1 MATPVHTTLN
11 TWDDDAWLQAAAL
24 SIAAALLAFG
34 MILAI
39 AANWDTI
46 GRPGQFALVGGT
58 LLTGCAASIV
68 SQTLRTPGLI
78 VAFAAT
84 GGLLALLGQTFQT
97 GADPWQLFAAWA
109 IATLPFAIASR
120 SDAVWMPWSLV
131 AMTAVQLWVHQTS
144 GRHFTTQTSATS
156 VYVSWV
162 LAAGLVLAFL
172 PGSNGRSELGS
183 SRWSF
188 RFAVLL
194 GFIAI
199 AGTAL
204 TGLFGESSLRYLL
217 GLLACGGVAYLISA
231 VRPVDLLSLTIAA
244 LAIDTLL
251 IGGMIRLIAL
261 SHNSNIGTWL
271 MIGLLSMAI
280 VAGSVKAILAI
291 AEGDPNL
298 STLNAKLRPSTDDGH
313 HWPLAVLSTF
323 GAIFAT
329 IPLVVVLGLMFGK
342 VLFEGS
348 GTYIG
353 ATIILGAA
361 GTALRSTN
369 NGTFIRQF
377 CVTIL
382 AIGIALLGFALYRDM
397 PLRAASLLLSAS
409 AIGLAFA
416 IGNRWI
422 RTVLGALAASLLLFA
437 FGGSLDQLVSPVG
450 WSIMIVLWAIG
461 VIPTRISTDLFA
473 LVSARG
479 VASPQA
485 IFQTDAA
492 TRKAKK
498 IPAGSLSNEES
509 KLLRDGISGVISPR
523 PGASIEPDA
532 PIQAITTGAIIAALL
547 SLSLLS
553 SPTFMLGGYMGWSQ
567 HQIAV
572 PHGFAFQATL
582 VTAISVAM
590 ALAAAALTITTY
602 PAMKSL
608 SGIALALAALILSYL
623 APTLGPVLLTGAVA
637 LATDRRRLA
646 VASAAA
652 ILWIVGGTYY
662 ALSMPLWMKGATL
675 IAAGLLIVAA
685 TLLDGRHL
693 PSMPLTND
701 PEPTEPQP
709 TTRALAT
716 PMTLAGLAI
725 IAALTGSTVWKNSS
739 IIDSGQ
745 RAYLALAP
753 VDPRSLIQGD
763 YITLRFAIAN
773 DARLDLNKVGLP
785 EQTIIAKLD
794 ANGVATFDR
803 LATQGPALGRG
814 ELLMTLTKKSG
825 TWIVGTDAFHFKEGT
840 GQKFQS
846 AAFGDFRFAPDG
858 RAILVGLTDKDRKP
872 LQ

>member
-1 MATPVHTTLN
+1 MATPVRTSLN
-11 TWDDDAWLQAAAL
+11 TWDDGAWLQAAAL

-68 SQTLRTPGLI
+68 SQSLRTPGLI

-204 TGLFGESSLRYLL
+204 TGLFGESWQRFLL
-217 GLLACGGVAYLISA
+217 GLLACGGVTYLIST

-251 IGGMIRLIAL
+251 IGAMIRLIAL

-298 STLNAKLRPSTDDGH
+298 SALNAKLRPSTDDGH
-313 HWPLAVLSTF
+313 HWPLAVLSTV

-329 IPLVVVLGLMFGK
+329 IPLVVVLGLLFGK
-342 VLFEGS
+342 VLFEGL
-348 GTYIG
+348 GTYAS

-382 AIGIALLGFALYRDM
+382 AIGIVLLGFALYRDM

-422 RTVLGALAASLLLFA
+422 RTVLGALAAPLLLFA
-437 FGGSLDQLVSPVG
+437 FGGSLDQLASPVG
-450 WSIMIVLWAIG
+450 WSIIIVLWAIG
-461 VIPTRISTDLFA
+461 V
-473 LVSARG
+473 
-479 VASPQA
+479 
-485 IFQTDAA
+485 
-492 TRKAKK
+492 
-498 IPAGSLSNEES
+498 
-509 KLLRDGISGVISPR
+509 SGVFSPR
-523 PGASIEPDA
+523 PGASIEADA

-553 SPTFMLGGYMGWSQ
+553 GPTFMLGGYMGWSH

-572 PHGFAFQATL
+572 PHGFVFQATL

-602 PAMKSL
+602 PAMRSL

-623 APTLGPVLLTGAVA
+623 APTLGPVLMTGAVA
-637 LATDRRRLA
+637 LVTGRRRLA
-646 VASAAA
+646 FATVAA

-701 PEPTEPQP
+701 PEPTEPEP
-709 TTRALAT
+709 VMRALAT

-725 IAALTGSTVWKNSS
+725 VAALAGATVWKSS
-739 IIDSGQ
+739 SAINSGQ

-763 YITLRFAIAN
+763 YMTLRFAIAN

-803 LATQGPALGRG
+803 LATQGPAFGPG

-825 TWIVGTDAFHFKEGT
+825 TWIVGTDAFHFKEGSRE
-840 GQKFQS
+840 KFQS

-858 RAILVGLTDKDRKP
+858 QAILVGLTDKDLKP